1 MSAACLC
8 AVASRQITSRNAPK
22 HRAAVSRAIAATA
35 GIRTRNAPLKSGL
48 KDGRIDLAA
57 FARRTELIG
66 PGDLSSPRRRARS
79 RTHLSDPTPHSR
91 GLSIPVGSRVSKA
104 SILRPGIFSGR

>member
-1 MSAACLC
+1 VPLC
-8 AVASRQITSRNAPK
+8 GRLEANNVKKCAETLRGGFAPYRCDRWDQDAK
-22 HRAAVSRAIAATA
+22 R
-35 GIRTRNAPLKSGL
+35 PLKSGL

-79 RTHLSDPTPHSR
+79 RKHLSDPTPHSR
-91 GLSIPVGSRVSKA
+91 GLSIPVGSRVFKA
-104 SILRPGIFSGR
+104 SIVRPGIFSGR